1 MPDWN
6 DTPLMGAGDWMSKY
20 GGIEWRY
27 DATGIFLRGL
37 DEPLRTAGEP
47 ITCQSI
53 IEHFT
58 DIIINN
64 AIDFDIPPEI
74 IVMTIATEAAAYRRI
89 GFTGPETFRWE
100 PHVKVTDV
108 EPNHYGDYSLGP
120 MQTLATTARW
130 VIRSQNLNLG
140 PFDVMPDFKEQP
152 VVPPDDLPGYY
163 PEININIGAAE
174 IKQRWERSGDNP
186 ILVAACYNA
195 GGLYSS
201 SHNRWHLRSYGNHLD
216 RAAKWFGDA
225 CFVINK
231 LRT

>member
-1 MPDWN
+1 MPSWN
-6 DTPLMGAGDWMSKY
+6 DTPPVGEDYWMSMY

-27 DATGIFLRGL
+27 DATGIYIRGL
-37 DEPLRTAGEP
+37 DQPLRTDGEP
-47 ITCQSI
+47 ITCQTI
-53 IEHFT
+53 IDHF
-58 DIIINN
+58 DDNIINY
-64 AIDFDIPPEI
+64 AIEFNIPPEI

-100 PHVKVTDV
+100 PHVKVKDV

-130 VIRSQNLNLG
+130 VIRTQGLNFD
-140 PFDVMPDFKEQP
+140 PFGVMPDFKEQP
-152 VVPPDDLPGYY
+152 VVPPDDLPGYD
-163 PEININIGAAE
+163 PEINIHIGVAE
-174 IKQRWERSGDNP
+174 IKQRWDRTGDNP
-186 ILVAACYNA
+186 ILVSACYNA

-201 SHNRWHLRSYGNHLD
+201 NSNRWHLRSHGNHLD

-225 CFVINK
+225 CFVIDE